1 VLNGAIVAPILVP
14 LLMAWQLFGLPWEI
28 QTSRAREVSA
38 PALIDST

>member
-28 QTSRAREVSA
+28 
-38 PALIDST
+38 